1 MPTLHLHYLCFVFVL
16 RQAHF
21 NWVGRGRS
29 RWSSLSEWICSRTM
43 CWEAANPVRRPRDSR
58 RGPRTRKALSIVWQM
73 ARRSLVLFRASYVSL
88 LLGLRNATIQA
99 INAKMGHEHFF
110 ERMAV
115 LYLSTFWWIRST
127 LSCCSVW
134 SRMAGQCPSFSHHLG
149 HHLIFWTVYR
159 HQPCLRQCWR
169 HCYRSTSQRLVHYLC
184 DMLSEMPLVVP
195 FPFPLLKSRG
205 SRLTHWWRFNVN
217 IAAWSNV
224 AASSSMER
232 TWQILKSLNKV
243 TEKKL
248 LEYYGKLR

>member
-1 MPTLHLHYLCFVFVL
+1 MSGLRSSSLRVEPDEASAMTVCQHYTSVQYLCFVFVL

-73 ARRSLVLFRASYVSL
+73 ARRSLVLFRASYVSW
-88 LLGLRNATIQA
+88 LGLRNATIQA

-127 LSCCSVW
+127 PPIV
-134 SRMAGQCPSFSHHLG
+134 
-149 HHLIFWTVYR
+149 
-159 HQPCLRQCWR
+159 
-169 HCYRSTSQRLVHYLC
+169 
-184 DMLSEMPLVVP
+184 
-195 FPFPLLKSRG
+195 LL
-205 SRLTHWWRFNVN
+205 
-217 IAAWSNV
+217 
-224 AASSSMER
+224 
-232 TWQILKSLNKV
+232 
-243 TEKKL
+243 
-248 LEYYGKLR
+248 